1 MSYVSIEQGLVRSI
15 QVYYSNKDCTE
26 TVFNNFHQVNAH
38 LTVTADS
45 LYYFHLDYQLLTNA
59 LSTSPTITK

>member
-1 MSYVSIEQGLVRSI
+1 MSYVSIEQGWFALFRY
-15 QVYYSNKDCTE
+15 YYSNKDCTE
-26 TVFNNFHQVNAH
+26 TVFNNLHQVNAH